1 MCVMRIVTAAVKI
14 YKQFETTTVTSMLG
28 EIARRSLATA
38 AQLNAE
44 LKAAASGDEASREVA
59 IQMLRKKA
67 GTAKT
72 SYAYSLPQN
81 EGGELISALLSIG
94 QYEYKSEFSS
104 TQLAIAATMM
114 AADLINTAG
123 FDPPTVFRNLDSFV
137 KAVSDR
143 GTGFCDP
150 FRMSMAPWF
159 AEVAR
164 RNGVG
169 FDKTQ
174 LMVYHDGW
182 KLEQD
187 ASQDEVKLALMNA
200 AHFQSFLQLVSYKL
214 NAFDIHMAGTR
225 RTMCAGFLVR
235 SFFAFYIQL
244 PQVVIPTLD
253 VTADMI
259 HSLGSM
265 EWDSESEAQE
275 VPEGEYPQLG
285 GEPPKKRAKVEAA
298 DKGDKG
304 SKEDAAVL
312 EPENKP

>member
-1 MCVMRIVTAAVKI
+1 
-14 YKQFETTTVTSMLG
+14 MLG
-28 EIARRSLATA
+28 EIARRSLAKA

-44 LKAAASGDEASREVA
+44 LKAAASGDEASREAA

-67 GTAKT
+67 GTAQT
-72 SYAYSLPQN
+72 SYAYTLPQN
-81 EGGELISALLSIG
+81 EGGELISALLSVG
-94 QYEYKSEFSS
+94 QYEYKSDFSS

-114 AADLINTAG
+114 AADLITTAG
-123 FDPPTVFRNLDSFV
+123 FDPPTVFRNLDNFV

-169 FDKTQ
+169 FDKVQ
-174 LMVYHDGW
+174 MVVYHKGW

-187 ASQDEVKLALMNA
+187 ASQDEVKTALMNA
-200 AHFQSFLQLVSYKL
+200 VHFQSFLQLVSYKL
-214 NAFDIHMAGTR
+214 NAFDIQMAGTR

-235 SFFAFYIQL
+235 SFFAFYIHL
-244 PQVVIPTLD
+244 PQVVIPRLD
-253 VTADMI
+253 VTADMV

-265 EWDSESEAQE
+265 EWDSDTEAQE
-275 VPEGEYPQLG
+275 DPEDESSQLVEG
-285 GEPPKKRAKVEAA
+285 SPKKRARVDTA

-304 SKEDAAVL
+304 SEAGAAVYG
-312 EPENKP
+312 PENKPQGSEQ

>member
-1 MCVMRIVTAAVKI
+1 
-14 YKQFETTTVTSMLG
+14 MLG
-28 EIARRSLATA
+28 EIARRSLAKA

-44 LKAAASGDEASREVA
+44 LKAAASGDEASKNVA
-59 IQMLRKKA
+59 IQMLREKA
-67 GTAKT
+67 GTEQI
-72 SYAYSLPQN
+72 SFAYTLPQN
-81 EGGELISALLSIG
+81 EGGELISALLSAG
-94 QYEYKSEFSS
+94 QYEYKNDFSN

-123 FDPPTVFRNLDSFV
+123 FDPPTVYRNLDNFV

-150 FRMSMAPWF
+150 FRMALVPWF

-169 FDKTQ
+169 FDKGQ
-174 LMVYHDGW
+174 LVVFHKGW

-187 ASQDEVKLALMNA
+187 ASQDEVNLALMNA
-200 AHFQSFLQLVSYKL
+200 ANFQSFLQLVSYRL
-214 NAFDIHMAGTR
+214 NAFDIQMAGTR

-235 SFFAFYIQL
+235 SFFAFYIRL
-244 PQVVIPTLD
+244 PQVVIPQLD

-265 EWDSESEAQE
+265 EWDSDTETQEDPEDEA
-275 VPEGEYPQLG
+275 PQLVT
-285 GEPPKKRAKVEAA
+285 ESPKKRAREDTA
-298 DKGDKG
+298 GDKRSKARTAVEGPGDKPLG
-304 SKEDAAVL
+304 SEQ
-312 EPENKP
+312 